1 MSQLRHKSR
10 RLSAPTRL
18 AAPAARNSGCGQRC
32 RRTALLRTLTCG
44 NVFERRAQRKASFAA
59 PQTAL
64 RDAGLP
70 GAQRRDADNRLAFF
84 GLRFLC
90 EQER

>member
-1 MSQLRHKSR
+1 MHRH
-10 RLSAPTRL
+10 
-18 AAPAARNSGCGQRC
+18 QI
-32 RRTALLRTLTCG
+32 CG

-59 PQTAL
+59 PQTEL

-70 GAQRRDADNRLAFF
+70 GAQRRDAANRVAFF